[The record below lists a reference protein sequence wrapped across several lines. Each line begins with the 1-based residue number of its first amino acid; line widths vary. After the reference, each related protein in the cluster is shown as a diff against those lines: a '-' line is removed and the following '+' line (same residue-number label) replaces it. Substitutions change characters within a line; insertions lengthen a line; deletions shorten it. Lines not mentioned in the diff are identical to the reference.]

1 MKLRN
6 LLFIFVVTTLIGGC
20 VTTTSI
26 ALLEDEKIEVL
37 EIREDVIL
45 FNRQFIAK
53 GTKFRVRSFK
63 NGVRAVS
70 LSIANHAG
78 GGVLVVGGLP
88 VFVPVSNTDE
98 LLVEIDTANCV
109 TGKRVGFDSMLRV
122 WSIGD
127 EPSVTPEVLKPTAV
141 CFDATPQ

>member
-109 TGKRVGFDSMLRV
+109 TGKRVFVTMFRV
-122 WSIGD
+122 WAIGD
-127 EPSVTPEVLKPTAV
+127 TPSVTPEVLKPNTV
-141 CFDATPQ
+141 CFDARPQ

>member
-63 NGVRAVS
+63 NGVRAS
-70 LSIANHAG
+70 Y
-78 GGVLVVGGLP
+78 
-88 VFVPVSNTDE
+88 
-98 LLVEIDTANCV
+98 LLKLIQRTV
-109 TGKRVGFDSMLRV
+109 
-122 WSIGD
+122 
-127 EPSVTPEVLKPTAV
+127 
-141 CFDATPQ
+141 